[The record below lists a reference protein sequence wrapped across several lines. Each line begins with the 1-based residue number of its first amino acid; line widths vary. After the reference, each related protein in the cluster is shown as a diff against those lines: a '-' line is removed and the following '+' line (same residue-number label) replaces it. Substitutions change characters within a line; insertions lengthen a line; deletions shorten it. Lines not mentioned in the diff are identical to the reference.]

1 MNAKNERTMR
11 SLMEKLGRL
20 QREGQVE
27 LTSEEAEMYQIETMD
42 ELPEVDHVESNNHL
56 RYGD

>member
-1 MNAKNERTMR
+1 MNAKNERAMR

-20 QREGQVE
+20 QRESQVE
-27 LTSEEAEMYQIETMD
+27 LTSEEAELYQVDTMD
-42 ELPEVDHVESNNHL
+42 ELPEEDHVESNNHL